1 MRFAHFAPGPRPVLL
16 AAAGFVAAGLALV
29 SEPATVMM
37 TRALAQTEPAA
48 PAAPA
53 PTPSRWQPAAIE
65 ALVGEMRV
73 AGAEGLDPSDYPA
86 DALAAEL
93 QTTGGSATLDRMADE
108 AALALAHDY
117 LLGRIANRAA
127 FDWHIARED
136 GDPARLAGA
145 LARARAEGRVRPW
158 LRSLLPGDPR
168 YAALRDALAAT
179 PAADAETRNRLRANL
194 ERWRW
199 MPRTLGAD
207 HIYVNVPSY
216 TLTLVE
222 DGQAR
227 STYTVVVGARA
238 TPTPQISYPAES
250 IVLNPWWT
258 PPASIKVS
266 AGKPGFVNDGGT
278 LRQRPGPGNALGRI
292 KIDLPNPHAIYLHD
306 TPAKAYFARPTR
318 AYSHGCIRVQDIDRL
333 ASEIVALDQGSAD
346 AVARG
351 LKSYATQR
359 VKLRQSRPVWLVYF
373 TAEVGADGQLQK
385 LDDPYGRDARLIA
398 KLDQPVRL
406 AAR

>member
-1 MRFAHFAPGPRPVLL
+1 MRFAQLARGPRPAFL
-16 AAAGFVAAGLALV
+16 AAAGTLAAGLAFA
-29 SEPATVMM
+29 SEPAALLM
-37 TRALAQTEPAA
+37 THALAQADAPAA
-48 PAAPA
+48 PAATA
-53 PTPSRWQPAAIE
+53 FAWQPDAVRALIDEIAA
-65 ALVGEMRV
+65 A
-73 AGAEGLDPSDYPA
+73 AGEGLDPAPYNA
-86 DALAAEL
+86 TALAAEL
-93 QTTGGSATLDRMADE
+93 QRTGGSAALDRMADA

-117 LLGRIANRAA
+117 LLGRIENRAA
-127 FDWHIARED
+127 FDWHISRTD
-136 GDPARLAGA
+136 TDPIRLAGG
-145 LARARAEGRVRPW
+145 LARARAEGQVRPW
-158 LRSLLPGDPR
+158 LRSLLPADAR

-179 PAADAETRNRLRANL
+179 PIADPETRGRLRANL

-222 DGQAR
+222 DGQAH

-266 AGKPGFVNDGGT
+266 AGKPGFVNEGGT

-306 TPAKAYFARPTR
+306 TPAKAYFAKPTR

-333 ASEIVALDQGSAD
+333 ATELVALDQGNAD

-351 LKSYATQR
+351 LKTYATQR

-398 KLDQPVRL
+398 KLDQPIRL